1 MLNRIGGFSERD
13 GTIDFY
19 LRINSLLDES
29 SIVLDLGAGRGCWVE
44 QASPIK
50 KKIMMIKN
58 NVKELIATDIDP
70 IVLTNTNCDR
80 AVLIEDG
87 KVPLPDSSIDLI
99 ICDYV
104 LEHIENPISFVL
116 EIKRLLKPGGV
127 FCARTPHFYNYVSVI
142 SRLVPDHFRENL
154 LSRAQPDRDA
164 RDAFPTIYKMNTLS
178 SLSSFFVGW
187 EDHTFVYR
195 AEPSYFFS
203 NRTVFRLLD
212 FMHRLLPVYFAGSL
226 MVFKRKPSHSSEVF

>member
-19 LRINSLLDES
+19 LRINSLLDNT

-44 QASPIK
+44 QATPLK
-50 KKIMMIKN
+50 KNIMMLKDK
-58 NVKELIATDIDP
+58 VKEYIATDIDP
-70 IVLTNTNCDR
+70 VVLTNPNCHK
-80 AVLIEDG
+80 AVLIENG

-99 ICDYV
+99 VCDYV
-104 LEHIENPISFVL
+104 LEHIENPNSFIL

-142 SRLVPDHFRENL
+142 SRLVPDHFREHL

-164 RDAFPTIYKMNTLS
+164 RDAFPTVYKMNTLS

-187 EDHTFVYR
+187 EDYTFLYR

-212 FMHRLLPVYFAGSL
+212 FMHRLLPVYFAGTL
-226 MVFKRKPSHSSEVF
+226 MVFKRKPCLLE